1 MTTIEQLAAQ
11 SLAQR
16 AIDTE
21 KQSQSN
27 TLILAAKSLDPQIDA
42 EGIKAAWTEKWLK
55 QNQNRKGNS

>member
-1 MTTIEQLAAQ
+1 MTTIEQQAAQ

-16 AIDTE
+16 AIETE

-42 EGIKAAWTEKWLK
+42 ESIKAAWTEKWLK
-55 QNQNRKGNS
+55 QNQNRKGHS